1 MVNLNKKL
9 FAFNP
14 LLNAVGNQMRI
25 RRAGGLEAVIN
36 VMNTNIDRPVLC
48 LHGCGIIFHF
58 TETIGK
64 YKISPVIDNNLHV
77 AGQED
82 VRNAGGI
89 STVIRAMNIHINDT
103 DVCKHGCRALE
114 GLLENNRK

>member
-1 MVNLNKKL
+1 
-9 FAFNP
+9 
-14 LLNAVGNQMRI
+14 MRI

-36 VMNTNIDRPVLC
+36 AMNANIDHPVSC
-48 LHGCGIIFHF
+48 LYGCGIIFHF

-77 AGQED
+77 DGQEE

-89 STVIRAMNIHINDT
+89 STVIRAMNMHINDS
-103 DVCKHGCRALE
+103 DVCKYGSRALA
-114 GLLENNRK
+114 GLSKNNRK